1 LLSRCFA
8 LYGPEFRQRT
18 ADGVYEIHYND
29 EFATQ
34 RSCAANTMTKLA
46 ENVLRSLDEC
56 VERDHPTLST
66 ERGSL
71 YVSCEVP
78 AACIVLTIPVKA
90 YMEFLIGLPDFA
102 RPHGHEVIVVAAG
115 RRFQIALFSLG
126 GLSIENEKVRL
137 GRRIVTVI

>member
-1 LLSRCFA
+1 MRE
-8 LYGPEFRQRT
+8 PQ
-18 ADGVYEIHYND
+18 YND

-34 RSCAANTMTKLA
+34 CSCAANIMTKLA
-46 ENVLRSLDEC
+46 ENVLRTLDEC

-90 YMEFLIGLPDFA
+90 YMEFLIALPDSA
-102 RPHGHEVIVVAAG
+102 RPHGHEVIVAAG
-115 RRFQIALFSLG
+115 RRFQIVLFSLG